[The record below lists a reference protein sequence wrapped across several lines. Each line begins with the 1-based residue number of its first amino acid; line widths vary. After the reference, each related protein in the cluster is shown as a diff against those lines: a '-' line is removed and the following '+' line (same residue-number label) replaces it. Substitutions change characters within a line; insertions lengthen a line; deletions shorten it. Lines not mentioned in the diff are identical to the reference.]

1 MERWDKINA
10 VQKMQDYVETHLHE
24 PITLKNLADA
34 AGYSPWHAAKIFKK
48 LLGKTP
54 FEYVRS

>member
-34 AGYSPWHAAKIFKK
+34 AGYSPWHAAKIFKE
-48 LLGKTP
+48 LLGN
-54 FEYVRS
+54 